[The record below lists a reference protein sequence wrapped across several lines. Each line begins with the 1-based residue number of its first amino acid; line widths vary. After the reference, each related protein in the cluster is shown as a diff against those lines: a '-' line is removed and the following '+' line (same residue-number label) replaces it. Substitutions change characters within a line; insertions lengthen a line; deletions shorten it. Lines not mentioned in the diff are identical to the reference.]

1 MNKEREIVL
10 NKLFGEE
17 FMLLKL
23 LFSRFTAVFLTA
35 FIILAGCSS
44 ENDSTNN
51 VPVPSVQS
59 IQPIGKS
66 GQIVLQFTQLA
77 GMGANSEVQP
87 EFTLSINE
95 ADDYNSAKTLGTHKQ
110 VLDGTGMAFLEFT
123 IQKAKLAT
131 DIEGPNKKI
140 FEYADLTDGTEY
152 FVWLQACYAG
162 YGCGTPA
169 KMSVVPVPMPA
180 PLTKENIEFVKGDG
194 TVTIKFKNKGKYD
207 EYGLFYND
215 VKCSYADIYKYAPQL
230 TTTLDHY
237 VISDLTNGTE
247 VTPICLRSQ
256 NVNTTGKNAQVVR
269 YINDNVEILK
279 MGMQTSTSA
288 DTTQD
293 LRTPQNATQ
302 IPANFNIE
310 LVSEGNR
317 NVIIKWTGDFE
328 GNDAVNNYEVIY
340 STEGT
345 AEQKEK
351 AFFDSNNVE
360 HTILNLENGKTYN
373 IKVVAVNNNGANRT
387 ESNTIQATPKEMV
400 IDFNNLDTVLGSVE
414 KTFIY
419 AEDVP
424 HSDFWRIT
432 EVYNQGGRPN
442 TDRLPWGKE
451 TAIGNLYADSFMW
464 YAKNKLNR
472 NDIDFA
478 FIAGEVIANG
488 IESYRTITPRFLMG
502 ITNIN
507 YINDTLVVAN
517 VKGKYLIN
525 PSVDYKIDLENYP
538 ALEDNSPISIGQTVF
553 GQAAAIYRSG
563 HYGAGHTGAA
573 AYKQRGW
580 LSPSKEVRYTIEY
593 LPYDIKEFETRFAQN
608 CATVDINTGID
619 SETGAL
625 YDSVTDP
632 KNCYSTDI
640 LLDPSD
646 KTYPPYATDM
656 SQTTGI
662 DDKTKWGYKRGRIKE
677 NSLTING
684 KPIEPERVYKVLTT
698 KKIAN
703 SLYVGLLY
711 ADKIEETNVVFWK
724 ALGEYI
730 ASQGKISPVVD
741 GRVTLSG
748 GVPGNTAND
757 YK

>member
-1 MNKEREIVL
+1 MIKSVSRSIMALVAM
-10 NKLFGEE
+10 LF
-17 FMLLKL
+17 
-23 LFSRFTAVFLTA
+23 LFL
-35 FIILAGCSS
+35 GCSS
-44 ENDSTNN
+44 EENSTNN

-66 GQIVLQFTQLA
+66 DQIILQFTQLA
-77 GMGANSEVQP
+77 GMGANSEIQP
-87 EFTLSINE
+87 EFILSINNK
-95 ADDYNSAKTLGTHKQ
+95 DDYSSAKMLGTHKQ

-123 IQKAKLAT
+123 IKKSKLAG

-140 FEYADLTDGTEY
+140 FEYPELSDGTTY
-152 FVWLQACYAG
+152 YIWLQACYAG
-162 YGCGTPA
+162 YGCGNPA
-169 KMSVVPVPMPA
+169 KMSVIPIPMPN
-180 PLTKENIEFVKGDG
+180 PLTKDNIEFIKGDG
-194 TVTIKFKNKGKYD
+194 TITVKFKNKGQYD

-215 VKCSYADIYKYAPQL
+215 VKCTYADIYKYAPQL

-256 NVNTTGKNAQVVR
+256 NINTTGKNAQVVR
-269 YINDNVEILK
+269 YMNGSVEILK
-279 MGMQTSTSA
+279 MGMPA
-288 DTTQD
+288 DTMPDTTKD

-302 IPANFNIE
+302 IPADFNIE
-310 LVSEGNR
+310 LVSEGNK
-317 NVIIKWTGDFE
+317 NIIIKWTGDFE
-328 GNDAVNNYEVIY
+328 GDNAVNNYEVIY

-345 AEQKEK
+345 AEKREK
-351 AFFDSNNVE
+351 AFFDSNNIE
-360 HTILNLENGKTYN
+360 YTILNLENNKTYN
-373 IKVVAVNNNGANRT
+373 IKVAAINNNGANIT
-387 ESNTIQATPKEMV
+387 ESNTIQATPKEII
-400 IDFNNLDTVLGSVE
+400 IDFNNLDTVLGKAE

-472 NDIDFA
+472 QDIDFA
-478 FIAGEVIANG
+478 FIAGEVITNG

-507 YINDTLVVAN
+507 YINDTLVIAHI
-517 VKGKYLIN
+517 KGKHLIN
-525 PSVDYKIDLENYP
+525 PSVDYKIDLESYP
-538 ALEDNSPISIGQTVF
+538 ALDDKGPEYNIGQTVF
-553 GQAAAIYRSG
+553 GQAAAIYRTG

-593 LPYDIKEFETRFAQN
+593 LPYDIKEFERRFAKN
-608 CATVDINTGID
+608 CSSVNINTGID

-625 YDSVTDP
+625 YDSKNDP
-632 KNCYSTDI
+632 KNCYSTSI
-640 LLDPSD
+640 LLNPND

-677 NSLTING
+677 NSLTINN
-684 KPIEPERVYKVLTT
+684 KQIEPEKIYKVLTT
-698 KKIAN
+698 KKIAD

-711 ADKIEETNVVFWK
+711 AENIEETGVVFWK
-724 ALGEYI
+724 ALAEYI
-730 ASQGKISPVVD
+730 ASQGKISPIVD
-741 GRVTLSG
+741 GRVALTG

>member
-1 MNKEREIVL
+1 MLQN
-10 NKLFGEE
+10 LF
-17 FMLLKL
+17 
-23 LFSRFTAVFLTA
+23 FSRFSVFI
-35 FIILAGCSS
+35 FIVFSILSTGCSS
-44 ENDSTNN
+44 DDGNSIN
-51 VPVPSVQS
+51 VPIASVNS

-77 GMGANSEVQP
+77 GMGANGEVQP
-87 EFTLSINE
+87 EYSLYINKN
-95 ADDYNSAKTLGTHKQ
+95 DDFASALLLGSHKQ
-110 VLDGTGMAFLEFT
+110 QLDLTGMAFLEFT
-123 IQKAKLAT
+123 IQKEKLST

-140 FEYADLTDGTEY
+140 FEYKELTDGVEY
-152 FVWLQACYAG
+152 FIWIKTCFAG
-162 YGCGTPA
+162 YGCGEPS
-169 KMSVVPVPMPA
+169 KMSVIPVPMA
-180 PLTKENIEFVKGDG
+180 TPLTKENIEFIKGDG
-194 TVTIKFKNKGKYD
+194 TVTIKFKNKGAFD

-215 VKCSYADIYKYAPQL
+215 VKCEYADVYKYAPQL

-237 VISDLTNGTE
+237 VISDAVNGKE

-256 NVNTTGKNAQVVR
+256 NINTTGKNAQVVR
-269 YINDNVEILK
+269 YLNGNVEILK
-279 MGMQTSTSA
+279 MGTQTSTSI
-288 DTTQD
+288 DTTQAS
-293 LRTPQNATQ
+293 RTPQASTQ
-302 IPANFNIE
+302 KPAAFNIE
-310 LVSEGNR
+310 LISEGNR

-328 GNDAVNNYEVIY
+328 GDDAVNNYEVIY
-340 STEGT
+340 SAEGI
-345 AEQKEK
+345 AEKKEK

-373 IKVVAVNNNGANRT
+373 IKVAAVNNNGANRT
-387 ESNTIQATPKEMV
+387 ESNTIQAAPKETV
-400 IDFNNLDTVLGSVE
+400 IDFNNLDTVLGSAE

-478 FIAGEVIANG
+478 FIVGEVITNG

-507 YINDTLVVAN
+507 YINDTLVVVN
-517 VKGKYLIN
+517 VKGKHLIN
-525 PSVDYKIDLENYP
+525 PDIDYKIDLNNYP
-538 ALEDNSPISIGQTVF
+538 ALDGKDQVTSIGQTVF

-580 LSPSKEVRYTIEY
+580 LSPSKEVRYIIEY
-593 LPYDIKEFETRFAQN
+593 LPYDINEFNTRFSQN
-608 CATVDINTGID
+608 CSTVNINTGID
-619 SETGAL
+619 SQTNAL
-625 YDSVTDP
+625 YDSVNDP
-632 KNCYSTDI
+632 KNCYSTNI
-640 LLDPSD
+640 LLNPSD

-684 KPIEPERVYKVLTT
+684 SAIEPERVYKVLTT

-711 ADKIEETNVVFWK
+711 AESVEETGVIFWK
-724 ALGEYI
+724 ALAEYI
-730 ASQGKISPVVD
+730 SSQGKISPQLD

-757 YK
+757 FK